1 MFDVPQK
8 LVDGPL
14 MAKWKK
20 PGYER
25 LCSTYVINTK
35 NYKFGTV
42 SICRASAGAKSC
54 FVECLCSLSPASTS
68 LATASSSLGYTVR
81 RLQGGSKPNRVG
93 SCVLSSIVVGH
104 GGPLSS

>member
-1 MFDVPQK
+1 MVNALTINATQYNYAMYLASRFIVGALHCIHAFIVRAWQK

-42 SICRASAGAKSC
+42 SICRVSEG
-54 FVECLCSLSPASTS
+54 
-68 LATASSSLGYTVR
+68 
-81 RLQGGSKPNRVG
+81 
-93 SCVLSSIVVGH
+93 
-104 GGPLSS
+104 